1 MNFIKNFIARNE
13 AIPNCKDQPC
23 VVPLHI
29 GDCFVTRND
38 AWLLWF
44 FALTLFCS
52 NSFAQSTY
60 TNDVYQPYIK
70 SVEFYKANKPASFP
84 IITLNS
90 GEKVLL
96 AFDDIRGGT
105 QNYFYTIEHCDD
117 NWNSSNISTTEYLQN
132 FTDDRITD
140 YSYST
145 TTVQK
150 YTHYQLKLP
159 NDNITPKIP
168 GNYILKV
175 YDDGDVSKLILTRK
189 LYVVSP
195 KVTIS
200 AEIVPSNDPSARQTN
215 QKINFTV
222 DYGNLRVQ
230 NPGADI
236 RTFIMQNARSETM
249 ILNTQPANI
258 NGTQLIFNDVN
269 TNDFPG
275 GNEFRHFDTR
285 SLKVNSERILRIT
298 RDTSNKIVLLT
309 DPDSNLPNYSFQYD
323 LNGNFYILNQDGADP
338 STDADYS
345 RILFSLATKKSPS
358 EGNAYIVGQ
367 FNDYK
372 LDDNSKLNFDSI
384 NGKYFTNQFLKQ
396 GVYDYAYEWVDK
408 STGKADDNA
417 LEGNHFETEND
428 YQVLVYYRPAG
439 ARWEELVGYR
449 LLNTAKK

>member
-1 MNFIKNFIARNE
+1 
-13 AIPNCKDQPC
+13 
-23 VVPLHI
+23 
-29 GDCFVTRND
+29 
-38 AWLLWF
+38 
-44 FALTLFCS
+44 
-52 NSFAQSTY
+52 
-60 TNDVYQPYIK
+60 
-70 SVEFYKANKPASFP
+70 
-84 IITLNS
+84 
-90 GEKVLL
+90 
-96 AFDDIRGGT
+96 
-105 QNYFYTIEHCDD
+105 
-117 NWNSSNISTTEYLQN
+117 
-132 FTDDRITD
+132 
-140 YSYST
+140 
-145 TTVQK
+145 
-150 YTHYQLKLP
+150 
-159 NDNITPKIP
+159 
-168 GNYILKV
+168 
-175 YDDGDVSKLILTRK
+175 
-189 LYVVSP
+189 
-195 KVTIS
+195 
-200 AEIVPSNDPSARQTN
+200 
-215 QKINFTV
+215 
-222 DYGNLRVQ
+222 LRVQ